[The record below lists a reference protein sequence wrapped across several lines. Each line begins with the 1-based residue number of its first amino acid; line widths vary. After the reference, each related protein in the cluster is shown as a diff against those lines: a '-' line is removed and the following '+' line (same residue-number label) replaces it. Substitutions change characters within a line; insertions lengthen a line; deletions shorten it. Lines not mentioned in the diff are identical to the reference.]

1 MLWRCRIVGVVG
13 DSATRWW
20 AVAADGCGCG
30 GMVVALWGL
39 RTAGQ
44 PRQGLKLGRRRPC
57 EGPKSLSWIHISP
70 GNIRIYMDDFC
81 GVLHGQRGICAGGEH
96 WWFLRGE
103 DTKKNGA

>member
-1 MLWRCRIVGVVG
+1 MKNGEWRMENEELLWRCRIVGVVG

-57 EGPKSLSWIHISP
+57 EGPKSLSWDSYIS
-70 GNIRIYMDDFC
+70 R
-81 GVLHGQRGICAGGEH
+81 EH
-96 WWFLRGE
+96 TYLYG
-103 DTKKNGA
+103 